1 MRDKYVQRDW
11 QPHERPTLPGS
22 ASTPLHPIRRR
33 IQYGL
38 VGVVVALTGG
48 LSNALVTAN
57 LTYLQGTLGAYATE
71 MAWLPAAYVMTNMSA
86 NLLLV
91 KFRQQFGLRRFTE
104 IFLALYA
111 LIAFAHLFVHSLSS
125 AITVRAAHGL
135 VGAALSSLGLYYVI
149 QAFPSKYR
157 LKAVVLGLG

>member
-1 MRDKYVQRDW
+1 MTATGSQSLSQLRPALRAFSARQVR
-11 QPHERPTLPGS
+11 PARLAGHEKPTLPGS
-22 ASTPLHPIRRR
+22 ASTPLHPTRRR

-38 VGVVVALTGG
+38 VGGVVALTGG

-91 KFRQQFGLRRFTE
+91 KFRQ
-104 IFLALYA
+104 
-111 LIAFAHLFVHSLSS
+111 
-125 AITVRAAHGL
+125 
-135 VGAALSSLGLYYVI
+135 
-149 QAFPSKYR
+149 
-157 LKAVVLGLG
+157 